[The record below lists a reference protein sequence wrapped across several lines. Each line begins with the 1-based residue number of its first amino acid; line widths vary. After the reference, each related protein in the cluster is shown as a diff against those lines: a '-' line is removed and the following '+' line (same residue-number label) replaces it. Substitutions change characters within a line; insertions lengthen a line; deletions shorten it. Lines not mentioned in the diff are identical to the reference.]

1 MLNVL
6 RREPEGFLPRA
17 FRGGVEMRLF
27 IINVFGRESLELIK
41 TVRVS
46 ASNIVEALRKAGSK
60 EIIADFGRSQDAE
73 FHVKGVL

>member
-1 MLNVL
+1 
-6 RREPEGFLPRA
+6 
-17 FRGGVEMRLF
+17 MRLF
-27 IINVFGRESLELIK
+27 VINVFGRESLELIK

>member
-1 MLNVL
+1 MKPF
-6 RREPEGFLPRA
+6 RREPEGSLPKV
-17 FRGGVEMRLF
+17 FKGGVEMRLF
-27 IINVFGRESLELIK
+27 VINVFGRESLELIK